1 VPQFELHPKRFGFGD
16 MCENS
21 LMKQPV
27 YTVFLF
33 FAFGL
38 SIGPVYS
45 QRSEQ
50 YAEEIEKTLEILQQ
64 QRLEIIRQTLPLTTG
79 EASRFWP
86 LYEEYDAKLRKI
98 GDREVKLITLYSIV
112 REHFAIVKVK
122 NELQS
127 EYFPRFKQILPVI
140 KAARFFQIEN
150 KIETLNRGDMARKI
164 PLFEAPR

>member
-1 VPQFELHPKRFGFGD
+1 

-98 GDREVKLITLYSIV
+98 GDREVKLITLYSDHFENLTDAIAEQIV